1 MKGVDF
7 SAEFLGAISKPGLAP
22 AGDSLSLA
30 SPRESKQREGD
41 PQSGSLRFASGNLRC
56 SKQAGSAQTRCAQ
69 TARGPHPPVSALLNP
84 AWTGWGPSP
93 DFLYQYQ
100 VPATNLSDDQ
110 ISTYPE
116 NQLNKYARW
125 RVLLGFGN
133 SDVNEPTP
141 LCAKTSSA
149 REGGSGAH
157 MFERSEF
164 MRTPPALSNAV
175 ARSEAKGLAHPAR
188 LSFAYFSLAKQRT
201 SESAAGPRPGLPAQ
215 QKSKESKTPL
225 LEIGRASCRERVSP
239 RV

>member
-1 MKGVDF
+1 MNGVDF
-7 SAEFLGAISKPGLAP
+7 SVEFLGAISRPGLAP

-69 TARGPHPPVSALLNP
+69 TARGPNPPVSALLSP
-84 AWTGWGPSP
+84 AWTGWGPRQ
-93 DFLYQYQ
+93 DFQYQ
-100 VPATNLSDDQ
+100 CRFRTTPPIGNQCAM
-110 ISTYPE
+110 YP
-116 NQLNKYARW
+116 QKQSRKHAPW
-125 RVLLGFGN
+125 RVLAGFGN
-133 SDVNEPTP
+133 SDVLEPTP

-175 ARSEAKGLAHPAR
+175 ARSEAQGLAHSAR
-188 LSFAYFSLAKQRT
+188 LFFAYFLLAKQKKVSRLPGRNPACAPNKRAKNEVRAT
-201 SESAAGPRPGLPAQ
+201 SARQRKPHRSG
-215 QKSKESKTPL
+215 
-225 LEIGRASCRERVSP
+225 ERK
-239 RV
+239 